1 MRVGT
6 TVTVV
11 PVGTRGSRWREGT
24 SAAFVAKPSG
34 AEAEWRW
41 PRRARRPPGLSVTPL
56 PVASLAVV
64 HSAANTA
71 GVFIPSAECGRLRL

>member
-1 MRVGT
+1 MWVGT

-24 SAAFVAKPSG
+24 SAAFVAEPSG
-34 AEAEWRW
+34 A
-41 PRRARRPPGLSVTPL
+41 RRSGDGRGAPADPPLGHAAAARL
-56 PVASLAVV
+56 AAVV